1 MKCIKTIILLLIGWI
16 LVLPSIAQQDH
27 YRFEKFPSDLVLSHS
42 VITAV
47 LQDHRGFLWTGTWSG
62 LMKYDGYNV
71 HQYKQEPGNIR
82 GLESNKITTLFEDSQ
97 KRLWIGTHNSGVY
110 CFDRTL
116 DQFIQYK
123 RNPADM
129 NSLSNNNV
137 WAIFED
143 QFGYFW
149 IGTENGLNLFNDST
163 NQFIHFTN
171 NQTDIRSISHNF
183 VYSICQSPDSTL
195 WIGTEDGL
203 NRLIRKADGTPN
215 YFVRYNLIPSDSSPP
230 SIEYSP
236 HNYIYQVRSVRQDPN
251 SLWIGTKGG
260 LKKVRFSST
269 DLRNIDI
276 KNYSHDSNDPN
287 SLSNSFVVD
296 MYEGKDQKLWIATF
310 NGLNLLDLKSD
321 KIHHFIA
328 ESNKPN
334 VLSNNI
340 IKSLFCDRSD
350 NLWIGTEGGL
360 HKVNLSS
367 KPFIIIQPADAE
379 SAVNHV
385 ITTIINDSKG
395 DGMWMG
401 TRGHGLD
408 YLPFQK
414 QQIFPDPPQHFSL
427 SVPHESESAGFISD
441 LYLDQDGWLWMT
453 TLGAGLIRVKESD
466 ILKGAPIIKNLD
478 QYHTGGGISNL
489 SQEHL
494 MGITGS
500 VTGDIWIGSWNI
512 GLIRYDRQTGRFF
525 RYNTT
530 ADFSINLE
538 SYPIVHLLETQE
550 NGQPILWVGT
560 RGGGVFKLAFDHQ
573 TNGLKLLE
581 KFLYQHDQK
590 GSISNNFINCLYV
603 DKQNRFWIGTDS
615 GLNLFQPETGSFSH
629 VLAKDGLANDIIQSV
644 LSDRQGRI
652 WVSTQRGISCLQ
664 FYNDS
669 RNPEIKN
676 FDASD
681 GLQDNYFYDDAACI
695 TADGQ
700 LAFGGVNGLSLFF
713 PEDIHPDTIPPQ
725 VAITDFR
732 LFNKSIPI
740 GENKD
745 GRTILEKHIS
755 ETKQIELSHRDN
767 VISFEFVGIQ
777 FGKPN
782 KIQYAHKLEGFD
794 ADWVYTDASQRIAH
808 YTNLP
813 YDDFNFLVKA
823 GNSDGYWSP
832 PMALKLKVLP
842 PFWLTGWAYLL
853 YALFFFALL
862 YGILKITKMRT
873 EFKHSLQLERI
884 EREKLEE
891 VNQMKLTFFT
901 NISHELRAPLTLIIS
916 PLEQFIKEHKTD
928 KKLHLSFTRM
938 HYNANRLLTMINQ
951 LLDIRKSEAGLM
963 KLKVAE
969 GNFVKFANDI
979 ALSFKGLAKQRNI
992 RLKFKPEEDYMSL
1005 CYDRDQMEKVLFNL
1019 LSNALK
1025 FTDDGGNIEVHIRY
1039 ASTNDF
1045 VNVQHAKLFDQ
1056 DQKFLLIAIR
1066 DSGCGIP
1073 ADQLPYVFDR
1083 FYQVEKSPESARKG
1097 GTGIGLALS
1106 KTIIEAHHGQIWA
1119 DSEEGK
1125 GTTFYVGLKQGNAH
1139 FTDEEKIPGFK
1150 NSEYIGNYVI
1160 TDTLEKG
1167 LQVSDHPQPL
1177 AENGHASDKK
1187 PLLLIVED
1195 NPDIRAYL
1203 KENLDTDY
1211 LIEEAAHGVIGLEKA
1226 LANPPDLILADIAMP
1241 HMDGIEMCTKIK
1253 SNLTTSHV
1261 PVILLTARTSL
1272 IFKIDGL
1279 ETGADDYITKP
1290 FNMRLL
1296 ATRIKNLIKSRQQL
1310 REKFS
1315 KSFDFSP
1322 TELVISSLDEQFLSK
1337 IKKVVEKH
1345 IDDSNFSVE
1354 QLATA
1359 LLMSRMQLYRK
1370 LKALTG
1376 KSPNKIIRNIRL
1388 QRAAQLLTT
1397 KQYNV
1402 SEVTYMVGY
1411 NDLKS
1416 FREQFKKEF
1425 GVSPSDYGE

>member
-1 MKCIKTIILLLIGWI
+1 MKYSKTVSLWLLYWL
-16 LVLPSIAQQDH
+16 LVLPGMAQQHH
-27 YRFEKFPSDLVLSHS
+27 YRFEKFPPDLVLSHS

-47 LQDHRGFLWTGTWSG
+47 LQDHQGFLWTGTWSG

-71 HQYKQEPGNIR
+71 HQYKQEPGNIK

-97 KRLWIGTHNSGVY
+97 NRLWIGTHNSGVY
-110 CFDRTL
+110 RFDRAL
-116 DQFIQYK
+116 DQFVQYK
-123 RNPADM
+123 RNPSDM

-143 QFGYFW
+143 QYGYLW
-149 IGTENGLNLFNDST
+149 IGTENGLNLLNPDTS
-163 NQFIHFTN
+163 QFIHYTN
-171 NQTDIRSISHNF
+171 HQADIRSLTHNF
-183 VYSICQSPDSTL
+183 VYSICESPDGTL

-203 NRLIRKADGTPN
+203 NRLKRKPDGSPDYFIR
-215 YFVRYNLIPSDSSPP
+215 YSLIPPDSGDPV
-230 SIEYSP
+230 IEYSP
-236 HNYIYQVRSVRQDPN
+236 HNYIYQVRSVREEEDA
-251 SLWIGTKGG
+251 LWIGTKGG
-260 LKKVRFSST
+260 LKRVRYSNN
-269 DLRNIDI
+269 DLRQIKI
-276 KNYSHDSNDPN
+276 KNYAHDPNDPN
-287 SLSNSFVVD
+287 SLTNSAVVAT
-296 MYEGKDQKLWIATF
+296 YEGNDQKLWIATF

-321 KIHHFIA
+321 KIQHFVA

-367 KPFIIIQPADAE
+367 KPFVIIQPDDSQ

-385 ITTIINDSKG
+385 ITTIINDS
-395 DGMWMG
+395 DGNGLWMG
-401 TRGHGLD
+401 TRGNGLD
-408 YLPFQK
+408 YLPFRNARPANPIHYRLK
-414 QQIFPDPPQHFSL
+414 VQH
-427 SVPHESESAGFISD
+427 EAETAGFISD
-441 LYLDQDGWLWMT
+441 LYLDKEGWLWMT
-453 TLGAGLIRVKESD
+453 TLGAGLIKVKESD
-466 ILKGAPIIKNLD
+466 LLNDDDRID
-478 QYHTGGGISNL
+478 QTFQYHTGGGLANL

-494 MGITGS
+494 MGVTGS
-500 VTGDIWIGSWNI
+500 ITGDIWIGSWNI
-512 GLIRYDRQTGRFF
+512 GLIRYDRQSGQFF

-530 ADFSINLE
+530 ADFSVNLE
-538 SYPIVHLLETQE
+538 AYPIVHLMETQE
-550 NGQPILWVGT
+550 AGQPILWVGT
-560 RGGGVFKLAFDHQ
+560 RGGGVLKLAFNEQ
-573 TNGLKLLE
+573 VNGLELLD
-581 KFLYQHDQK
+581 KYLYHHDQA
-590 GSISNNFINCLYV
+590 GSLSNNFINCLYI
-603 DKQNRFWIGTDS
+603 DDRNRFWIGTDS
-615 GLNLFQPETGSFSH
+615 GLNLFQPETSTFSH

-652 WVSTQRGISCLQ
+652 WVSTQRGISCLH
-664 FYNDS
+664 FRKDVDK
-669 RNPEIKN
+669 PEIKN
-676 FDASD
+676 FDTSD
-681 GLQDNYFYDDAACI
+681 GLQDNYFYDDAACG
-695 TADGQ
+695 TTSGQ

-713 PEDIHPDTIPPQ
+713 PDDIHPDTIPPQ

-740 GENKD
+740 GKND
-745 GRTILEKHIS
+745 QGRTILSKHIN
-755 ETKQIELSHRDN
+755 ETDEIELSHRDN

-794 ADWVYTDASQRIAH
+794 ADWVFTDVTQRIAH

-813 YDDFNFLVKA
+813 YDEFTFMVKA
-823 GNSDGYWSP
+823 GNGDGYWSEP
-832 PMALKLKVLP
+832 VKLKLKVNP

-853 YALFFFALL
+853 YTLLFFALL
-862 YGILKITKMRT
+862 YVILKISKMRT
-873 EFKHSLQLERI
+873 EFKHSLQLERV

-901 NISHELRAPLTLIIS
+901 NISHELRTPLTLIIS
-916 PLEQFIKEHKTD
+916 PLEQFIKEQKTD
-928 KKLHLSFTRM
+928 KKLHQSFTRM

-979 ALSFKGLAKQRNI
+979 VLSFKGLAKHRKI
-992 RLKFKPEEDYMSL
+992 RLKFESQEEYMSL

-1019 LSNALK
+1019 LSNAMK
-1025 FTDDGGNIEVHIRY
+1025 FTDEGDDIEVVIQY
-1039 ASTNDF
+1039 AY
-1045 VNVQHAKLFDQ
+1045 AKDIPEQQRSAKDIDSLPY
-1056 DQKFLLIAIR
+1056 LIIAIK
-1066 DSGCGIP
+1066 DTGCGIP
-1073 ADQLPYVFDR
+1073 SDQVPYVFDR

-1106 KTIIEAHHGQIWA
+1106 KSIVEAHHGQIWVE
-1119 DSEEGK
+1119 SEEGK
-1125 GTTFYVGLKQGNAH
+1125 GTTFFVGLKQGDGH
-1139 FTDEEKIPGFK
+1139 FSEEEKIPGFK
-1150 NSEYIGNYVI
+1150 NSEFIGNYVF
-1160 TDTLEKG
+1160 TDQLEKG
-1167 LQVSDHPQPL
+1167 LQVSDCSQPI

-1187 PLLLIVED
+1187 PSLLIVED

-1203 KENLDTDY
+1203 KENLGMDY
-1211 LIEEAAHGVIGLEKA
+1211 LIEEAANGVKGLEKA

-1253 SNLTTSHV
+1253 SDLTTSHV

-1322 TELVISSLDEQFLSK
+1322 SEVVISSLDEQFLSK

-1345 IDDSNFSVE
+1345 IDDSAFSVE
-1354 QLATA
+1354 QLASA

-1388 QRAAQLLTT
+1388 QRAAQLLNT

-1425 GVSPSDYGE
+1425 GVSPSDYEGG